1 MPAADDHTEQTD
13 AEAASG
19 REAERQSPA
28 GGVEDW
34 MKALR
39 EMAPYL
45 DLGWRLTGTT
55 VGPPL
60 LGHFLV
66 DVWLGTTPWV
76 LLAGCVLGIAG
87 AALQLRRLQD
97 EFGS

>member
-1 MPAADDHTEQTD
+1 MSAAADDETERT
-13 AEAASG
+13 
-19 REAERQSPA
+19 EAEPGSGSERRASS

-34 MKALR
+34 VKALR

-45 DLGWRLTGTT
+45 DLGWRLVGTT

-60 LGHFLV
+60 MGHFLI
-66 DVWLGTTPWV
+66 DVWLGTTPWA
-76 LLAGCVLGIAG
+76 LLAGCGIGIAG